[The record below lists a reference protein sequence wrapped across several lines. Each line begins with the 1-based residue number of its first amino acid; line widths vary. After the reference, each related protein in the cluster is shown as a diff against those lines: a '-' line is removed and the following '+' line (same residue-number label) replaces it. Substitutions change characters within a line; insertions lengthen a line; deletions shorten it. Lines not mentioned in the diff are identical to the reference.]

1 MITNNFFEYLLII
14 DQNVEDLKEIFKLI
28 NKKMD
33 KLAKKVNIIIFFHP

>member
-14 DQNVEDLKEIFKLI
+14 DQNVENFKEISKLI

>member
-14 DQNVEDLKEIFKLI
+14 DQNVENFKEIFKLI